1 MNMKHRE
8 FYQRVN
14 GVVRL
19 VKLYTVEGVMIR
31 ESEIIGINKNSNPK
45 LYL

>member
-1 MNMKHRE
+1 MKHRE

-14 GVVRL
+14 GVVKL
-19 VKLYTVEGVMIR
+19 VKLYSVKGVMVR
-31 ESEIIGINKNSNPK
+31 VSERIGINKNSNPK